1 MGAPAKR
8 VELTPE
14 DLATLLLWEASGKT
28 EQRLATRAR
37 VVLAAVEVLSLETI
51 ASNAGIG

>member
-28 EQRLATRAR
+28 EQRP
-37 VVLAAVEVLSLETI
+37 EVAPFVWTGWRRS
-51 ASNAGIG
+51 